1 MDYESMLERGK
12 SRLPENTVST
22 ERFVVPNVTGHL
34 EGNKTV
40 ISNYLQIASILR
52 RNPEHLLKYIN
63 RETAARGEIK
73 KQLLIFNTKLPSQK
87 INEKIQQYVDE
98 FVICK
103 ECGKPDTKLSKEG
116 VITFIRCQAC
126 GAKHSVNSKI

>member
-1 MDYESMLERGK
+1 MLERGNSK
-12 SRLPENTVST
+12 LPETATST
-22 ERFVVPNVTGHL
+22 ARFVVPNITGHL

-40 ISNYLQIASILR
+40 VSNFLQIANILR
-52 RNPEHLLKYIN
+52 RNPEHLLKYVN

-73 KQLLIFNTKLPSQK
+73 KQLLVFNTKLASPK

-116 VITFIRCQAC
+116 IVTFIRCQAC

>member
-1 MDYESMLERGK
+1 MDYASMLERGK
-12 SRLPENTVST
+12 KLLPENTAAT
-22 ERFVVPNVTGHL
+22 ERFTVPKITGHL

-40 ISNYLQIASILR
+40 VSNFFQIASTIR
-52 RNPEHLLKYIN
+52 RTPEHLLKYIS
-63 RETAARGEIK
+63 RETAAKGELK
-73 KQLLIFNTKLPSQK
+73 KQLLIFNTKLASSK

-116 VITFIRCQAC
+116 TITFMRCQAC